1 MTEIDIAATWHLIR
15 TAGVC
20 VAIFGAGLLG
30 TAIVVHVGDWLY
42 RRKHGDSPQE

>member
-30 TAIVVHVGDWLY
+30 TAIVVHVGDWWY